1 MQSNELLVHFGS
13 ALLLTI
19 VLEEAVAVFFFG
31 TKWIG
36 YLLVLLVN
44 VVTNPVLNIIYRWI
58 YLIYPVPP
66 YSLVIIVLEMVVVWA
81 EYRLIC
87 HGLNSNEKRW
97 FFLSLAANT
106 FSYTI
111 GLVFCK

>member
-1 MQSNELLVHFGS
+1 MQSSELLVQFGY

-19 VLEEAVAVFFFG
+19 VLEEVVAAFFFG

-66 YSLVIIVLEMVVVWA
+66 CSFVIVVLEMAVVWV

-87 HGLNSNEKRW
+87 HGLNNNTKRW

-106 FSYTI
+106 ISYTV
-111 GLVFCK
+111 GLVLM